1 MKAIRALIL
10 ISILVLL
17 AGPLR
22 SVQADDPS
30 PWGEFLNPDGTVQW
44 DKLVD
49 LGTASEPASWMD
61 VTLPGGLVVH
71 QDATY
76 HRYRTPS
83 GNVLVLP
90 EPITLFFMAQHP
102 AESGLNNAQSMLG
115 NGASILTLLV
125 GGALTPEQ
133 LANLA
138 SKGYTDPLQF
148 FQAVID
154 GKEDIWSLL
163 NLNFLGELVKMS
175 LNSGFLVNALF
186 LYLNGATDCAA
197 IPGGCAGL
205 LAGLCPNG
213 DCSSGHTLPTLC
225 PASTTSQAA
234 PTLVIEKIAPDHP
247 LVIGQDPQR
256 RGADIQAAVSIPPV
270 VFTWYEPVQD
280 PPVCRNDGSG
290 GGNGCPGPAS
300 RYSGVFDAGGAS
312 IGWSS
317 SLENNPAW
325 KVVDGSIH
333 CKKHVDLLR
342 DAVTALQATAALSP
356 QSRVWILNDLAGKYY
371 EAYLHRPDFNLV
383 PGLATMTAAC
393 GGNGVCTAS
402 ALVPNVPF
410 ADPGTFDL
418 KLVVHTSGTV
428 FHYHGTAVPITS
440 PRVLF
445 EDNTLQVFVTL
456 VTLIP
461 AGAP

>member
-1 MKAIRALIL
+1 MYLFWYRF
-10 ISILVLL
+10 SRCW
-17 AGPLR
+17 PRQLR

-49 LGTASEPASWMD
+49 LGTTSQPASWMD
-61 VTLPGGLVVH
+61 ITLPGGLVVH

-102 AESGLNNAQSMLG
+102 TESGLNNAQSMLG

-175 LNSGFLVNALF
+175 LDSGFLVNALF
-186 LYLNGATDCAA
+186 LYLNGVSDCAT

-213 DCSSGHTLPTLC
+213 DCSSGQTLPTLC
-225 PASTTSQAA
+225 PAPTTSQAA
-234 PTLVIEKIAPDHP
+234 PTLLIEKIAPDHP
-247 LVIGQDPQR
+247 LVVGQDPHR
-256 RGADIQAAVSIPPV
+256 RGVDIQATVSIPPV

-280 PPVCRNDGSG
+280 PPVCRNDGSAAETAG
-290 GGNGCPGPAS
+290 S
-300 RYSGVFDAGGAS
+300 RAGQPLQRRGRCRRNQRQ
-312 IGWSS
+312 
-317 SLENNPAW
+317 LEP
-325 KVVDGSIH
+325 IH
-333 CKKHVDLLR
+333 
-342 DAVTALQATAALSP
+342 
-356 QSRVWILNDLAGKYY
+356 G
-371 EAYLHRPDFNLV
+371 E
-383 PGLATMTAAC
+383 
-393 GGNGVCTAS
+393 
-402 ALVPNVPF
+402 
-410 ADPGTFDL
+410 
-418 KLVVHTSGTV
+418 
-428 FHYHGTAVPITS
+428 
-440 PRVLF
+440 
-445 EDNTLQVFVTL
+445 
-456 VTLIP
+456 
-461 AGAP
+461 